1 MHFFLLKIWKQKKR
15 YYFCS
20 RFRKIGRYKKFGR
33 IAQLVQSTW
42 FTPKGSGV
50 RIPLR
55 PRIERLS
62 KGSLFLYPSLLLLAF
77 EAFLVLSV
85 SHKSKYFCFL
95 CVKNKL
101 RCLIIETNAL
111 LLWP

>member
-1 MHFFLLKIWKQKKR
+1 
-15 YYFCS
+15 
-20 RFRKIGRYKKFGR
+20 
-33 IAQLVQSTW
+33 
-42 FTPKGSGV
+42 
-50 RIPLR
+50 
-55 PRIERLS
+55 LS